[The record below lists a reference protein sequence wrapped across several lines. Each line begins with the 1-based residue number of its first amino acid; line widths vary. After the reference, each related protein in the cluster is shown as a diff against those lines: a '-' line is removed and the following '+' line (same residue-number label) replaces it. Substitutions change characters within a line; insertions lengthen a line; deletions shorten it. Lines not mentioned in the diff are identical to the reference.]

1 MVILKS
7 FSKISNICIT
17 SLPFLIQI
25 LISLIL
31 SMKSDFQIKPGHL
44 EYCFNETLDHG

>member
-25 LISLIL
+25 LISLVL

-44 EYCFNETLDHG
+44 EYCFNETLDHS